1 VASLQSA
8 AESLNADCVLLRERI
23 VTADEAAGQ
32 QQQPTSNDHSDEKVA
47 KKTGQY
53 LVRQRADEKVG
64 FETVLCYARLFLKD
78 KLVYTIFQSNLLQ
91 VGLGRVCCIII
102 NT

>member
-23 VTADEAAGQ
+23 VTADEASGQ
-32 QQQPTSNDHSDEKVA
+32 QQPASNDHSDEKVA

-64 FETVLCYARLFLKD
+64 FDIVFYFSRL
-78 KLVYTIFQSNLLQ
+78 
-91 VGLGRVCCIII
+91 
-102 NT
+102 

>member
-1 VASLQSA
+1 VQQFSRECSHFDEEILFYFTDEFDASVASLQSA

-23 VTADEAAGQ
+23 VTADEASGQ
-32 QQQPTSNDHSDEKVA
+32 QQQPASNDHSDEKVA

-64 FETVLCYARLFLKD
+64 FRYRTLC
-78 KLVYTIFQSNLLQ
+78 S
-91 VGLGRVCCIII
+91 
-102 NT
+102 